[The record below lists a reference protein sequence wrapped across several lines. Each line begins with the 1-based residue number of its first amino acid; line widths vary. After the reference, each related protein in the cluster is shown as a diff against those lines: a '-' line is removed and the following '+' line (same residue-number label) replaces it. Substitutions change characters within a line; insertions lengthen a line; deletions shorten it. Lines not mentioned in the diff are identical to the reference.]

1 MPPVLIVHGGRED
14 GTVIPIIKERLDMGS
29 LSGADIYVTGL
40 GVSPRH
46 AEISW
51 SGAGYYLA
59 NLNQGFKTSLN
70 HRDIGGVRY
79 LLRNGDRIRLG
90 DSPLSHELV
99 GLETNSQLPTCT

>member
-14 GTVIPIIKERLDMGS
+14 GTVIPMIKERLDMGS
-29 LSGADIYVTGL
+29 LSDADIYVTGP
-40 GVSPRH
+40 GVSLRH

-59 NLNQGFKTSLN
+59 DLNDGYKTSLN

-79 LLRNGDRIRLG
+79 LLRNGDRVQLG
-90 DSPLSHELV
+90 DSPVSHELG
-99 GLETNSQLPTCT
+99 GLEPNSQLPTFT